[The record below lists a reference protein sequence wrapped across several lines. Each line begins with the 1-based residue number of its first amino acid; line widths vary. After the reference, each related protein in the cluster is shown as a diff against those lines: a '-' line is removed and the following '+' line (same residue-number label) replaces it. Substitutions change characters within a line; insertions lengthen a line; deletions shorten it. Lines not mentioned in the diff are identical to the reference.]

1 MLLLLLFSVCNRFP
15 STCNPSWGC
24 SLLVVDN
31 GVVFQ
36 FVEHLFD
43 SWDSDNHWWDH
54 YWWDNYRRDSISY
67 LLIEIPI
74 PFATVHFPQPLSGYL
89 ESLRPPNIFS
99 GYFGIFPSAQISFQD
114 IFGIFPSA
122 RISFQDFL
130 ESFRP
135 PIKSFQD
142 ISGIFPS
149 APRFFQDILGQFQT
163 SFPG

>member
-1 MLLLLLFSVCNRFP
+1 M
-15 STCNPSWGC
+15 
-24 SLLVVDN
+24 VVDN

-43 SWDSDNHWWDH
+43 SWDSDNLWWDH
-54 YWWDNYRRDSISY
+54 YWWDNYRRNSLSY
-67 LLIEIPI
+67 LLLEILI
-74 PFATVHFPQPLSGYL
+74 NFTTVHSPQTLFRIFGIFPSAHK
-89 ESLRPPNIFS
+89 IFS

-114 IFGIFPSA
+114 IWNLSVRPT
-122 RISFQDFL
+122 SFQDILESFRPPKYLFRIFL

-142 ISGIFPS
+142 IFGIFPS
-149 APRFFQDILGQFQT
+149 APKSFQDILGQFQT